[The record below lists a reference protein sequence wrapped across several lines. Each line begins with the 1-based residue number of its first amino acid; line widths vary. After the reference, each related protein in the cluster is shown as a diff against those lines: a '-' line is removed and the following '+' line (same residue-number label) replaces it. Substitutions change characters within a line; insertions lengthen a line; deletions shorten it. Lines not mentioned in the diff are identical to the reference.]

1 MATSPSTTQAIPSR
15 HAQGRATASDIDI
28 YLAPIAE
35 SDRLSLA
42 KYVLI
47 GVAVLLLLGGATF
60 ILIADAGKGQKVFDA
75 CITILP
81 PIATLIIGYY
91 FAERKQ

>member
-1 MATSPSTTQAIPSR
+1 MSAATALPNSPPQDPRRPI
-15 HAQGRATASDIDI
+15 TASDIDI
-28 YLAPIAE
+28 YLSPISE
-35 SDRLSLA
+35 GDRLSLA
-42 KYVLI
+42 KYLLI
-47 GVAVLLLLGGATF
+47 GVAALLLLGGITF